1 MKRLHVSTACVA
13 TLSVKLECANQHG
26 DLGYPPLPISAKRRR
41 LRLTSHQITADD
53 RSILMAMRVPGA
65 SPAEIARTLGRHR
78 STIIREIARN
88 STNHDGYDRPVLA
101 DS

>member
-1 MKRLHVSTACVA
+1 MA
-13 TLSVKLECANQHG
+13 T
-26 DLGYPPLPISAKRRR
+26 
-41 LRLTSHQITADD
+41 
-53 RSILMAMRVPGA
+53 RVPGA